1 MQQIVKA
8 QGNEALKQNNRK
20 KLDVGNIEI
29 KVFPGLYVLWVVI
42 VTLHYVKGSFGMCS
56 VESVGLMQNLM

>member
-1 MQQIVKA
+1 M
-8 QGNEALKQNNRK
+8 KQNNRK

-29 KVFPGLYVLWVVI
+29 KVFPGLYVVWVV
-42 VTLHYVKGSFGMCS
+42 VVPSHYVKGSFGMCR